1 MSGNDKCGKCD
12 SGTIQH
18 TSFMNDDGVSSTHV
32 YGCNRCDNGWSE
44 VENPPNT
51 VQKEPQEDD
60 KPGTKS
66 FPITD
71 PLLIQKLDSL
81 SPEEME
87 NLQKILVESMKEL
100 REKHSVKIGNGLDE
114 PKELNHEPKDQNNT
128 TDC

>member
-1 MSGNDKCGKCD
+1 MSGNDKYKCGFHPCVKCD
-12 SGTIQH
+12 FGKIQH
-18 TSFMNDDGVSSTHV
+18 TSFVNDEGVSITHV

-44 VENPPNT
+44 VENPPQT
-51 VQKEPQEDD
+51 VQNEPQEDE

-100 REKHSVKIGNGLDE
+100 REKHEQG
-114 PKELNHEPKDQNNT
+114 
-128 TDC
+128 

>member
-1 MSGNDKCGKCD
+1 MSGNDKSD

-18 TSFMNDDGVSSTHV
+18 TSFMN
-32 YGCNRCDNGWSE
+32 
-44 VENPPNT
+44 
-51 VQKEPQEDD
+51 KEPQEDD
-60 KPGTKS
+60 KPGTRS

-114 PKELNHEPKDQNNT
+114 PKELKP
-128 TDC
+128 

>member
-1 MSGNDKCGKCD
+1 MKFLHTMWYLDQGEAMSGNDKCGKCD

-44 VENPPNT
+44 VDIPNPC
-51 VQKEPQEDD
+51 KEFGGDSNLYMDVKGREER
-60 KPGTKS
+60 GTKS

-100 REKHSVKIGNGLDE
+100 RKLEG
-114 PKELNHEPKDQNNT
+114 
-128 TDC
+128 

>member
-1 MSGNDKCGKCD
+1 MNIFLNVFTAIFLLGILSILLMVNYFFLTEIILGRRRKDKNKLD
-12 SGTIQH
+12 TILR
-18 TSFMNDDGVSSTHV
+18 
-32 YGCNRCDNGWSE
+32 NRCDNGWSE

-100 REKHSVKIGNGLDE
+100 REKHEQG
-114 PKELNHEPKDQNNT
+114 
-128 TDC
+128 